1 MQSAKGFASY
11 SFRTGTKLPSIAL
24 FCRSTDPS
32 NTTPCFVTAMAQSIV
47 GILIVTLVIFAVVYV
62 AGRVTLG
69 E

>member
-1 MQSAKGFASY
+1 
-11 SFRTGTKLPSIAL
+11 
-24 FCRSTDPS
+24 
-32 NTTPCFVTAMAQSIV
+32 MAQSIV